1 MEKMLIS
8 IYDFFYYVELDVIEA
23 FISSELFEAS
33 DYWTYLLFNFGVYD
47 ESTDSIKIKDLI
59 YVNLLLSYIFDLSI

>member
-8 IYDFFYYVELDVIEA
+8 IYDFYYFIELEFIDS

-33 DYWTYLLFNFGVYD
+33 DYLLFNLGVYN
-47 ESTDSIKIKDLI
+47 ESEDSIKFKELI
-59 YVNLLLSYIFDLSI
+59 YVNKL

>member
-1 MEKMLIS
+1 MLIS

-47 ESTDSIKIKDLI
+47 ESTDSIKIKELI

>member
-47 ESTDSIKIKDLI
+47 ESTDSIKIKELI

>member
-8 IYDFFYYVELDVIEA
+8 IYDFYYFIELEFIDS

-33 DYWTYLLFNFGVYD
+33 DYWTYLLFNLGVYN
-47 ESTDSIKIKDLI
+47 ESEDSIKFKELI
-59 YVNLLLSYIFDLSI
+59 YVNKL